1 MSKEFEEIVLKK
13 FEELNNKIDSKLGS
27 LEKKMDSKIDNLG
40 NRIDNL
46 GNRIDNLENRIDNLE
61 NRIDNLEN
69 RIDNLDKKF
78 TAFQKDI
85 TTKLMNFEKFTI
97 LKFEELKEVKTDL
110 TITKQKVEHMEQILE
125 KDIPEM
131 FDKYISKQEKQR
143 KEIDSL
149 ELTIENHEVRISALE
164 KKVV

>member
-27 LEKKMDSKIDNLG
+27 LEKKMDSKIDNL
-40 NRIDNL
+40 
-46 GNRIDNLENRIDNLE
+46 
-61 NRIDNLEN
+61 
-69 RIDNLDKKF
+69 DKKF

-85 TTKLMNFEKFTI
+85 TMKLMNFEKFTI

-149 ELTIENHEVRISALE
+149 EQTIENHEVRISALE

>member
-46 GNRIDNLENRIDNLE
+46 
-61 NRIDNLEN
+61 EN

-85 TTKLMNFEKFTI
+85 TMKLMNFEKFTI
-97 LKFEELKEVKTDL
+97 MKFEELKEVKTDL
-110 TITKQKVEHMEQILE
+110 TIIKQKVEHMEQILE

>member
-1 MSKEFEEIVLKK
+1 MSKEFEKIVLKK

-27 LEKKMDSKIDNLG
+27 LEKKMDSKIDNL
-40 NRIDNL
+40 
-46 GNRIDNLENRIDNLE
+46 
-61 NRIDNLEN
+61 
-69 RIDNLDKKF
+69 DKTF

-85 TTKLMNFEKFTI
+85 TMKLINFEKFTI

-125 KDIPEM
+125 KNIPEM
-131 FDKYISKQEKQR
+131 FDKYISKQEKQS
-143 KEIDSL
+143 KELNSL
-149 ELTIENHEVRISALE
+149 EQTIENHEVRISALE

>member
-46 GNRIDNLENRIDNLE
+46 
-61 NRIDNLEN
+61 EN

-85 TTKLMNFEKFTI
+85 TMKLMNFEKFTI
-97 LKFEELKEVKTDL
+97 MKFEELKEVKTDL
-110 TITKQKVEHMEQILE
+110 TIIKQKVEHMEQILE
-125 KDIPEM
+125 KDSPEM

>member
-40 NRIDNL
+40 
-46 GNRIDNLENRIDNLE
+46 

-125 KDIPEM
+125 KNIPEM

>member
-46 GNRIDNLENRIDNLE
+46 GNRIDNLENKIN
-61 NRIDNLEN
+61 NLEN

-85 TTKLMNFEKFTI
+85 TMKLMNFEKFTI

-125 KDIPEM
+125 KNIPEM
-131 FDKYISKQEKQR
+131 FDKYISKQEKQS
-143 KEIDSL
+143 KELNSL
-149 ELTIENHEVRISALE
+149 EQTIENHEVRISALE

>member
-27 LEKKMDSKIDNLG
+27 LEKKMDSKIDNL
-40 NRIDNL
+40 
-46 GNRIDNLENRIDNLE
+46 
-61 NRIDNLEN
+61 
-69 RIDNLDKKF
+69 DKKF

-85 TTKLMNFEKFTI
+85 TMKLINFEKFTI

-125 KDIPEM
+125 KNIPEM
-131 FDKYISKQEKQR
+131 FDKYISKQEKQS
-143 KEIDSL
+143 KELNSL
-149 ELTIENHEVRISALE
+149 EQTIENHEVRISALE

>member
-46 GNRIDNLENRIDNLE
+46 GNRIDSLE

-125 KDIPEM
+125 KDISEM

>member
-27 LEKKMDSKIDNLG
+27 LEKKMDSK
-40 NRIDNL
+40 
-46 GNRIDNLENRIDNLE
+46 
-61 NRIDNLEN
+61 
-69 RIDNLDKKF
+69 IDNLDKKF

-125 KDIPEM
+125 KNIPEM
-131 FDKYISKQEKQR
+131 FDKYISKQEKQN
-143 KEIDSL
+143 KELNSL
-149 ELTIENHEVRISALE
+149 EQTIENHEVRISALE

>member
-1 MSKEFEEIVLKK
+1 MSKKFEEIVLKK

-46 GNRIDNLENRIDNLE
+46 GNRIDNLENKINNLE
-61 NRIDNLEN
+61 T

-97 LKFEELKEVKTDL
+97 MKFEELKEVKTDL

>member
-40 NRIDNL
+40 
-46 GNRIDNLENRIDNLE
+46 

>member
-46 GNRIDNLENRIDNLE
+46 GNRIDNLENRIDNL
-61 NRIDNLEN
+61 
-69 RIDNLDKKF
+69 DKKF

-85 TTKLMNFEKFTI
+85 TMKLMNFEKFTI

-125 KDIPEM
+125 KNIPEM
-131 FDKYISKQEKQR
+131 FDKYISKQEKQS
-143 KEIDSL
+143 KELNSL
-149 ELTIENHEVRISALE
+149 EQTIENHEVRISALE